1 MARVT
6 GAGRSSSGS
15 VSAAVLRDTMVKAS
29 TSAPRRG
36 FRPPMFRNPVL
47 LLVAAVVGVIVL
59 GLLAIGAF
67 PPSVTPQPTE
77 RAIPAERFAP
87 RN

>member
-1 MARVT
+1 
-6 GAGRSSSGS
+6 
-15 VSAAVLRDTMVKAS
+15 
-29 TSAPRRG
+29 
-36 FRPPMFRNPVL
+36 MFRNPVL
-47 LLVAAVVGVIVL
+47 LLVAAVLGVIVL